1 MRAVLDTNVIIAAFA
16 SRGLCAELFEVCLI
30 DHTIVIS
37 EHILS
42 EVQKKLIE
50 KIHLPQS
57 TVQNII
63 DYLRNIAEIF
73 KPENI
78 ESVCRDKDDNKI
90 IGTALAGSAKFIIT
104 GDSDLL
110 SLKKYKGVRIITP
123 REYWSL
129 LRKRG

>member
-16 SRGLCAELFEVCLI
+16 SRGLCAELFEVCLV

-42 EVQKKLIE
+42 EIQKKLIE
-50 KIHLPQS
+50 KIHLPKS
-57 TVQNII
+57 TLQNII
-63 DYLRNIAEIF
+63 DYFRSIAEVF
-73 KPENI
+73 EPEHI

-90 IGTALAGSAKFIIT
+90 IGTALAGSARFIIT